1 MMFCHLILPWILF
14 PQIEIQRKMKMQ
26 RERQKTVKKWTWLFG
41 NKSKQRALVTAF
53 WLPLLLLW
61 IFCDRR
67 QTFPTIPLVITTTNE
82 RSVVPSVQECSKHR
96 SVENYWEK
104 IADDGEEK
112 ARRKSSHQFH
122 SHIVFCSTFEIIFL
136 CVLFASIFSHSHN
149 LHKNMICCSSRSLL
163 SFVFG
168 ERCECWNVD
177 CLARCSFVSVYV
189 LHSLHILLRG
199 NVKGEMDGFTKS
211 HCQWWRTAQHR
222 MKAIFRCAIFRL
234 FLVHDRIR
242 CHLPARRITTAI
254 NKSIKHTLATH
265 SDVFDR
271 LFLPNHVFVC
281 FSFFWWKSHG
291 CGSVIVDNVAKFID
305 AKRSTRI

>member
-1 MMFCHLILPWILF
+1 MT
-14 PQIEIQRKMKMQ
+14 R
-26 RERQKTVKKWTWLFG
+26 V
-41 NKSKQRALVTAF
+41 
-53 WLPLLLLW
+53 
-61 IFCDRR
+61 
-67 QTFPTIPLVITTTNE
+67 
-82 RSVVPSVQECSKHR
+82 
-96 SVENYWEK
+96 
-104 IADDGEEK
+104 
-112 ARRKSSHQFH
+112 RRKSSHQFH

-149 LHKNMICCSSRSLL
+149 LHKNMICCSSNSRSLL

-177 CLARCSFVSVYV
+177 CLARCSFVSFYV

-199 NVKGEMDGFTKS
+199 NVKGELDGFTKS
-211 HCQWWRTAQHR
+211 RCQWWRTAQHR
-222 MKAIFRCAIFRL
+222 MNVIFRCAIFRL

-281 FSFFWWKSHG
+281 FSFFFG
-291 CGSVIVDNVAKFID
+291 ERVTVAVLWLLTMWQSS
-305 AKRSTRI
+305 STLNGLLAYSNEPKLSATRQNLNLGDGGGERMGESTYDIRRL